1 VYLRTLKHETL
12 GFTSVTS
19 VAMLTHLMTT
29 YGVIAPA
36 QARAN
41 RQKLDADWNPDDPIE
56 TLWGRVTDCLRFATA
71 ANVPIAEGHAVDAT
85 LDVIERT
92 GVFSDAIRDWRKR
105 PMDEWD
111 LDNLTTDF
119 TTANEERIRA
129 LTAGTAGYHG
139 ANAATDTQ
147 QKAPPSTKT
156 NTTPATSESNAG
168 TQQHIITNG
177 THMYYCHTH
186 GLGTNRSHTSI
197 TCNKKGEHHKDEAT
211 ATNMMGGNRMIMMS
225 GHPTNNKAK

>member
-1 VYLRTLKHETL
+1 
-12 GFTSVTS
+12 
-19 VAMLTHLMTT
+19 MLTHLMTT
-29 YGVIAPA
+29 YGVITPA

-56 TLWGRVTDCLRFATA
+56 TLWGRVTDCLRFATT

-211 ATNMMGGNRMIMMS
+211 ATNMMGGNRMIMM
-225 GHPTNNKAK
+225 GGRPTNNKAK